1 MSSCMNYRR
10 AMKFGK
16 GFQDD
21 KGGMLARA
29 AHLLRP
35 RTLDQLR
42 IHDLRPSLLALHIAP
57 IWKLAGYDVPS
68 QTSALLFRA
77 AY

>member
-1 MSSCMNYRR
+1 ME
-10 AMKFGK
+10 FGK
-16 GFQDD
+16 DFRDGEDET
-21 KGGMLARA
+21 LART

-42 IHDLRPSLLALHIAP
+42 VHDLRPSLLALHVAP
-57 IWKLAGYDVPS
+57 IWKLAGYNVPS
-68 QTSALLFRA
+68 QTSALFRA